1 MNLTLIN
8 RACTI
13 VQRTNDTANTY
24 GDITKTET
32 QLSTVCE
39 LQPLRQAS
47 RGEVEGG
54 NLSSEA
60 FNLYLLG
67 AVALNA
73 DDAVIIDSEK
83 YELIGDAAPRRS
95 PVTQQVVYTHAVVR
109 RFRDV

>member
-1 MNLTLIN
+1 MNLTFIN

-13 VQRTNDTANTY
+13 VTRTADTADIY

-32 QLSTVCE
+32 STSAVCE

-54 NLSSEA
+54 NLSSEP

-67 AVALNA
+67 DHPLNA
-73 DDAVIIDSEK
+73 DDAIIIDSEE

-95 PVTQQVVYTHAVVR
+95 PVSQQVVYTHAVVR

>member
-1 MNLTLIN
+1 MNITMIN

-13 VQRTNDTANTY
+13 VQRTADTADTY
-24 GDITKTET
+24 GDLTKTET
-32 QLSTVCE
+32 STSTVCE

-67 AVALNA
+67 EHALNA
-73 DDAVIIDSEK
+73 DDMILVDSEK

-95 PVTQQVVYTHAVVR
+95 PVSMQVEYTHAVVR
-109 RFRDV
+109 RFRDG

>member
-13 VQRTNDTANTY
+13 VQRTSDTVDTY
-24 GDITKTET
+24 GDQSKTET
-32 QLSTVCE
+32 STVAVCE

-47 RGEVEGG
+47 RGEIEDG

-67 AVALNA
+67 DHPLNA
-73 DDAVIIDSEK
+73 DDAVIVDSET

-95 PVTQQVVYTHAVVR
+95 PVSQQVVYTHAVVR